1 MNTLPTDSS
10 MLDPDLLVVFC
21 RVAETLNF
29 SRAAAHLGLAQP
41 VVTRKIRRLEEILG
55 VSLFLRSNRGCTLTP
70 EGELLASKAAGV
82 LLQQTHLNE
91 EVGKSAR
98 GVTGTIAI
106 GMTVAAGTLLA
117 PHLLPAIAA
126 QWPELRVELYEAV
139 TRHLLNGVL
148 NRELSVALLYDPPTD
163 LGLHMQPLL
172 MDRLCLAG
180 PPEVS
185 EEFARLSKASVRD
198 IARLPLVL
206 PVRSQI
212 IRELLEDAFAEASLP
227 LKPRYETNS
236 PTMLKAMVSQGLG
249 YTVLTMGSLEQD
261 IATGKL
267 VAIPL
272 SDPGMS
278 LTLTLVTSADYGQLR
293 VVQLVAGLISKL
305 VRQLVTSGQWPG
317 TPQLMQ
323 SSP

>member
-1 MNTLPTDSS
+1 M
-10 MLDPDLLVVFC
+10 
-21 RVAETLNF
+21 
-29 SRAAAHLGLAQP
+29 
-41 VVTRKIRRLEEILG
+41 
-55 VSLFLRSNRGCTLTP
+55 
-70 EGELLASKAAGV
+70 
-82 LLQQTHLNE
+82 
-91 EVGKSAR
+91 
-98 GVTGTIAI
+98 
-106 GMTVAAGTLLA
+106 
-117 PHLLPAIAA
+117 PAIAA